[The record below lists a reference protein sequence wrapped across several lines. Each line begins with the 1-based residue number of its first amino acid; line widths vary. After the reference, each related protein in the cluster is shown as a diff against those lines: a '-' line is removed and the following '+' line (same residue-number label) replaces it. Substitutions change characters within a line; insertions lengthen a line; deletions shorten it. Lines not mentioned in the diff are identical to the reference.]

1 MNSICFIWGSR
12 CSIVFIIS
20 PKIYR
25 SIYRSK
31 VSRSHYSLSGKCPV
45 DCYALYLVPL
55 QKVTCEVQNTEGMK
69 QMTWQLTCVT
79 SCLGWLTPPSLHTA
93 SAQQR
98 RVESTLSRCW
108 WCPLLGSCLH
118 MKHVV
123 SSIVLILIVD
133 PAAVFYLAA
142 MQVLLLKPLE
152 IWCLYFD
159 AQINR
164 QLRRWM
170 IMMCPKCPGWVRRV
184 CRGGAGQ
191 GLTMTGMVSA
201 HSSQWRYDSHSDPR
215 TVRHTTRQYHVQ
227 TLCE

>member
-20 PKIYR
+20 PK
-25 SIYRSK
+25 IYRSK

-98 RVESTLSRCW
+98 RVESREYSLQMLVSASNFLS
-108 WCPLLGSCLH
+108 P
-118 MKHVV
+118 HVV
-123 SSIVLILIVD
+123 SSIVLILMVD

-142 MQVLLLKPLE
+142 MQSFTFKTSWDLMFVLRCTNK
-152 IWCLYFD
+152 
-159 AQINR
+159 
-164 QLRRWM
+164 
-170 IMMCPKCPGWVRRV
+170 
-184 CRGGAGQ
+184 
-191 GLTMTGMVSA
+191 
-201 HSSQWRYDSHSDPR
+201 
-215 TVRHTTRQYHVQ
+215 
-227 TLCE
+227 